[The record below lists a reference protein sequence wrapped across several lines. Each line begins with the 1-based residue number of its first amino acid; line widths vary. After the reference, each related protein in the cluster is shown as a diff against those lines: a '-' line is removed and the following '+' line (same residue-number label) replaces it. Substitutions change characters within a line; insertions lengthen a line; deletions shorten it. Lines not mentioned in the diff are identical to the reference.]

1 MATRDLQNI
10 VVIIV
15 LNLHVVHLFAFS
27 PSQGK
32 LIDFGK
38 TDINSVN
45 VLHSS
50 VPIVRLCVFSS
61 GVTHKVG
68 ESGCDGVIRLV

>member
-15 LNLHVVHLFAFS
+15 LNLHIVYLVAFS
-27 PSQGK
+27 LSQGK

-38 TDINSVN
+38 TDINSVKCAPFI
-45 VLHSS
+45 SS
-50 VPIVRLCVFSS
+50 YSVTLCFQRWIY
-61 GVTHKVG
+61 TEVG
-68 ESGCDGVIRLV
+68 ESGCNGVILLV